1 MGTLTVL
8 RLCSLTHN
16 QLWCTLFLNFSS
28 VWTTVARLFGPHG
41 HFWPMTMSVV
51 HHCNFFGPVLIDTDY
66 CSLGDALTQS
76 SGHHSLAL
84 VRLTHTLTLTHFSC
98 FYHINSENKMFA
110 CFISFNFST
119 IQFFCRHA
127 MSLKCIT
134 ENISAEKEGEQLH
147 PLSWCLRYVHVHCW
161 NIRGAFNEVRQSSCS
176 FSDLSVINSCSARAS
191 VFSAV

>member
-51 HHCNFFGPVLIDTDY
+51 HHCNVFGPVLMDTDY
-66 CSLGDALTQS
+66 CSLGDALAHS

-119 IQFFCRHA
+119 IQFFAVIKMYHWKYICRERGWIA
-127 MSLKCIT
+127 LSFIMMSPLRPRPLLKYM
-134 ENISAEKEGEQLH
+134 
-147 PLSWCLRYVHVHCW
+147 WC
-161 NIRGAFNEVRQSSCS
+161 F
-176 FSDLSVINSCSARAS
+176 
-191 VFSAV
+191 